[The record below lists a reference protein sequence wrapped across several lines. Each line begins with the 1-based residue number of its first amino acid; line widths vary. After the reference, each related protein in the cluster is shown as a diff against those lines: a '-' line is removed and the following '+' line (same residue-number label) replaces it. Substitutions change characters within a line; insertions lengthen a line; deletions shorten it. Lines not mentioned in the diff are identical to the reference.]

1 MFRLKLYIWN
11 AFWSS
16 LIGLAAYMVMMFF
29 FGWLYYSVIDLITSM
44 ITGIIIGT
52 VSLFFLLQIFVKL
65 KRRPLVGFLSNFLV
79 VAFLC
84 ITGSVIAGLRS
95 YQLFVRYFFSSTWFL
110 ALIVSEILSFFL
122 TYAWYRRI
130 MLYQEKLELKK
141 ASLKSDDAH

>member
-1 MFRLKLYIWN
+1 MFKFKFYFWN

-16 LIGLAAYMVMMFF
+16 LIGLAAYIAMMFF
-29 FGWLYYSVIDLITSM
+29 YGWRYYSVIDLITSM

-52 VSLFFLLQIFVKL
+52 VSLFFIFQIFIKL

-84 ITGSVIAGLRS
+84 IAGSVIAGLRS
-95 YQLFVRYFFSSTWFL
+95 YQLFVKYFLSSSWFL

-141 ASLKSDDAH
+141 ASLKCEDAP